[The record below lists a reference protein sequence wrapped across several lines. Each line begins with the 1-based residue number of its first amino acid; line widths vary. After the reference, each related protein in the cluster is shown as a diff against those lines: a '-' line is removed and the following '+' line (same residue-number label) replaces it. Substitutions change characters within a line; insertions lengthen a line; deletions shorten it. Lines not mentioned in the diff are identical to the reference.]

1 MLEKL
6 WLNEREGIASTSLN
20 GEDGKDATVL
30 KPQDVEQVMFVLREV
45 EVTEDAAL
53 RVPLAQLNID
63 WRSAL
68 GERGS
73 LTTGWLASRGR

>member
-1 MLEKL
+1 
-6 WLNEREGIASTSLN
+6 
-20 GEDGKDATVL
+20 
-30 KPQDVEQVMFVLREV
+30 MFLLREA
-45 EVTEDAAL
+45 EQSEDLSA

-73 LTTGWLASRGR
+73 LTTGWLASRGG